1 MKSDD
6 TDYGTPDEH
15 AANLADKSAEE
26 HTQAVEY
33 KDVEPT
39 SPTAG
44 YAMSTGARLE
54 MRRMVKKMFTYH
66 RPVTGGNQERRYKLI
81 RDLAMDMAETIY
93 LNTPRC
99 ADQSAAIRKLR
110 ESVMTANAAIA
121 LDGAV

>member
-1 MKSDD
+1 MSD
-6 TDYGTPDEH
+6 TTPTTEQD
-15 AANLADKSAEE
+15 
-26 HTQAVEY
+26 QAPEY
-33 KDVEPT
+33 KDVDPT

-54 MRRMVKKMFTYH
+54 MRRTVKRMFTYH
-66 RPVTGGNQERRYKLI
+66 PVQAGGNQERRYRLI
-81 RDLAMDMAETIY
+81 REKAAELAETIY

-110 ESVMTANAAIA
+110 EAVMTANASIA